1 INEIVLSEE
10 KERFAKSE
18 GGYFPIAQYC
28 SGLHYLLSNTDNSSG
43 VILLGDAVHCF
54 PPDIGQ
60 GVNSALEDVFIL
72 NQALDKT
79 NDIISDALP
88 LFESLRSPDMK
99 PLIRLAQTAFP
110 WQYNQ
115 DILGK
120 RLWSINFFI
129 RLLLS
134 KILPFIFTPPAF
146 MLIQNHKLSYRQIWG
161 MAQRTTIYIYVL
173 GIVMILGIMAL
184 FLDNFQ
190 YF

>member
-1 INEIVLSEE
+1 M
-10 KERFAKSE
+10 
-18 GGYFPIAQYC
+18 
-28 SGLHYLLSNTDNSSG
+28 LLSNTDNSPG
-43 VILLGDAVHCF
+43 IVLLGDAVHCF

-72 NQALDKT
+72 NQTLAKT

-99 PLIRLAQTAFP
+99 PLIRLSQTAFP

-129 RLLLS
+129 RLLLN
-134 KILPFIFTPPAF
+134 KILPFIFAPPAF
-146 MLIQNHKLSYRQIWG
+146 MMIQNHKLSYSQIWS
-161 MAQRTTIYIYVL
+161 MAQRTTVYIYVL
-173 GIVMILGIMAL
+173 GIVLIFGSLAL
-184 FLDNFQ
+184 FLDNF
-190 YF
+190 